1 MRKTTRS
8 KADIVFEWSSAVF
21 MFLNPPG
28 SWLYTAL
35 LCCFFFLSS
44 CAGRSIVMGKRL
56 NLKEG
61 NIIKEW
67 NAVTQPTTNNIG
79 DQF

>member
-1 MRKTTRS
+1 MRKATRS
-8 KADIVFEWSSAVF
+8 KADIVFEWSSAAF
-21 MFLNPPG
+21 LFLNPPAA
-28 SWLYTAL
+28 WLYTAL
-35 LCCFFFLSS
+35 FCSFFLPSR
-44 CAGRSIVMGKRL
+44 AGRSIVMGKRL

-67 NAVTQPTTNNIG
+67 NAVTQPTISNIG